1 MINIQLSFC
10 HHVVPKQGIS
20 VLDEIIDILSQL
32 LMLITGQL
40 YPINHS
46 IGTCLSLMQVIKSV
60 N

>member
-1 MINIQLSFC
+1 MINIQLSFY

-32 LMLITGQL
+32 LMLIAGQP
-40 YPINHS
+40 YPMNHS